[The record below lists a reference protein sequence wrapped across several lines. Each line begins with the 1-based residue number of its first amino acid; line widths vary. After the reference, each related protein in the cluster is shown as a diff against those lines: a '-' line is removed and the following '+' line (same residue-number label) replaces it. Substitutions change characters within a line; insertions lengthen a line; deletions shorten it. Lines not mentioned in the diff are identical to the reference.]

1 MKEELH
7 NHSHD
12 GIDNKEHILD
22 MQKQLSMLIDN
33 IKDNTDTAFSLLK
46 LHENDGDQEIVDVYR
61 INCSNILDYEK
72 LAGKKEEEFNNI
84 FKRLSSSAD
93 ALSRMMELE
102 DVFDEICEYEKLSE
116 QSLKNLIELL
126 KQS

>member
-7 NHSHD
+7 NHSND

-102 DVFDEICEYEKLSE
+102 DIFDEICEYEKLSE

>member
-84 FKRLSSSAD
+84 FKRLFSSAD

-102 DVFDEICEYEKLSE
+102 DIFDEICEYEKLSE

>member
-46 LHENDGDQEIVDVYR
+46 LHENDGDQEIVDV
-61 INCSNILDYEK
+61 
-72 LAGKKEEEFNNI
+72 
-84 FKRLSSSAD
+84 
-93 ALSRMMELE
+93 
-102 DVFDEICEYEKLSE
+102 
-116 QSLKNLIELL
+116 
-126 KQS
+126 

>member
-84 FKRLSSSAD
+84 FKRLCSSAD
-93 ALSRMMELE
+93 VLSRMMELE

>member
-84 FKRLSSSAD
+84 FKRLSFSAD
-93 ALSRMMELE
+93 ALSRMTELE
-102 DVFDEICEYEKLSE
+102 DIFDEICEYEKLSE

>member
-93 ALSRMMELE
+93 ALSRKMELE